1 MVPVPGSA
9 EEQSWAVFGTM
20 MVTCSWKERTPS
32 PRPWLHSTGGVSF
45 WQSLALEGD
54 PCLVSKADV
63 SREPPR
69 SLLELNPD

>member
-9 EEQSWAVFGTM
+9 EEQSRAVFGTV
-20 MVTCSWKERTPS
+20 MVTCGWKERMPS
-32 PRPWLHSTGGVSF
+32 PRPWLHSAGGISF

-69 SLLELNPD
+69 RLLEPNPD